1 MAECFAYGEEVHRLC
16 KFPRRNM
23 LRFNQLQCNIFQ
35 IIVWCTVYFSNSR
48 FCWRVKNIYRRVLN
62 TTVSSHGLKMDS
74 CYLQVICQNHHH
86 SIIICFIIYNFSLG
100 ERWEKDRRMLTTTFH
115 FHILDEFFDADFNRN
130 DVILNEEIERKMK
143 THKEIDINPLL
154 SACTLDVICGYIIH

>member
-1 MAECFAYGEEVHRLC
+1 
-16 KFPRRNM
+16 
-23 LRFNQLQCNIFQ
+23 
-35 IIVWCTVYFSNSR
+35 
-48 FCWRVKNIYRRVLN
+48 
-62 TTVSSHGLKMDS
+62 
-74 CYLQVICQNHHH
+74 
-86 SIIICFIIYNFSLG
+86 
-100 ERWEKDRRMLTTTFH
+100 MLTTTFH